1 MRIEALEANLGASGA
16 MPQTGSLQQWKDYP
30 VLMEAIS
37 MTMINAVS
45 AAEPGK
51 KPPHGKP
58 VVHHVTDLHDILEK
72 VDLAQNKFWVLRL
85 MGRSDWARI
94 LGILPKKLL
103 VNALNL
109 FDKDKL
115 MRFILWLPPEY
126 LLKVILRMFSIE
138 QLVLKMPTREL
149 MRILRSPKLS
159 NRELIKGLRR
169 MNPAFVILLLNRIY
183 GDYQFDK
190 MKDSEIWQWILRTN
204 KMRLMEAFKTM
215 PFKALVPMVIEL
227 LKRDPE
233 LLLLLS
239 EDFFFRQLDRM
250 PKGALVEACSVLPED
265 LLIKMLMNLPDA
277 SMLEA
282 VAQID
287 DKTLSDY
294 LLFNQANLLLSLGA
308 AA

>member
-16 MPQTGSLQQWKDYP
+16 MPQTGAMQQWKDYP

-37 MTMINAVS
+37 MTMINTVS
-45 AAEPGK
+45 ATEPGQK
-51 KPPHGKP
+51 SPSGKP
-58 VVHHVTDLHDILEK
+58 IVHGPDLHDILEK
-72 VDLAQNKFWVLRL
+72 VDLPQNKFWVLRL
-85 MGRSDWARI
+85 MGRADWIRI
-94 LGILPKKLL
+94 LNMLPKKML

-115 MRFILWLPPEY
+115 MRFILWLPSEY

-149 MRILRSPKLS
+149 MRILRSPRLS

-169 MNPAFVILLLNRIY
+169 MNPAYLLLLLNRIY
-183 GDYQFDK
+183 GDCQFDK
-190 MKDSEIWQWILRTN
+190 MKDSEIWQWIMRTN

-250 PKGALVEACSVLPED
+250 PKGALVEACSVLPEA
-265 LLIKMLMNLPDA
+265 LLINMLMNLPDA

-294 LLFNQANLLLSLGA
+294 LLFSQTNLLYSLGSA
-308 AA
+308 A